1 MPRGEGIGRWLSH
14 RPSLTRLPSLAAQ
27 DVIGVQRG
35 VDADEGDRPRVA
47 VRGRRNSGEG
57 WDCTCDGATLVGAR
71 VGSLGRDGANVM

>member
-1 MPRGEGIGRWLSH
+1 MVFAQTVAHAP
-14 RPSLTRLPSLAAQ
+14 PLPAAQ

-71 VGSLGRDGANVM
+71 VGSLGAGMGRTSCSLVV